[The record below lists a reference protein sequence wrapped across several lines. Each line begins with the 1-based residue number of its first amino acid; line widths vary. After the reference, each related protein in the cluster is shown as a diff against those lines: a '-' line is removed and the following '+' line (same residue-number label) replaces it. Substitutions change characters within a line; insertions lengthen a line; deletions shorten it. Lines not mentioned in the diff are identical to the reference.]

1 MSWPYILGPQTN
13 NDRPGARM
21 LTRRFPTSTQNARG
35 LVLGLVRIPGNSKCA
50 QAQASY
56 VAGPRTPPAPPRPTR
71 PAGLDATPTLVSYR
85 PLAH

>member
-13 NDRPGARM
+13 NDRPGA
-21 LTRRFPTSTQNARG
+21 FPTSTQNAKGG

-56 VAGPRTPPAPPRPTR
+56 VAGPRTPPTPPRPTR
-71 PAGLDATPTLVSYR
+71 PAGLVATPTLVSYR